1 MHPCF
6 NLQDLEDY
14 KMQEELRAEGKVVPP
29 REISEVSD
37 TNVIAP
43 GTEFMEKVSQALEY
57 YIRARFN
64 SDPGWREIMVCSCAS
79 VNGIYVFFPSS

>member
-1 MHPCF
+1 MRPCF
-6 NLQDLEDY
+6 NLQEIEDC
-14 KMQEELRAEGKVVPP
+14 KMREELKAEGKEVPP

-57 YIRARFN
+57 YIRSRFN
-64 SDPGWREIMVCSCAS
+64 SDPGWRDIMVCSCAS
-79 VNGIYVFFPSS
+79 VNAIYVFSSS